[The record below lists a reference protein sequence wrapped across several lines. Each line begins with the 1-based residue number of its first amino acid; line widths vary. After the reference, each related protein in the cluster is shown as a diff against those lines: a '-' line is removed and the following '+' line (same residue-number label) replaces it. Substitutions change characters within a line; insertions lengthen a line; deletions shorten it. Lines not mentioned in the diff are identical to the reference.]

1 MWKNRAAFRP
11 NPIER
16 VDALFADERVPA
28 CIVVFVDAWTS
39 LGGSQFLDSPGTGR
53 YHACL
58 CEDVA
63 AWVDAR
69 YRTLASR
76 DHRGIVGKS
85 SGGYGAMVSCM
96 LRPDVFGGLASHA
109 GDTLSSCP
117 PDTNGAGSRGCCA
130 TATAVP
136 ASASGRRS
144 GRAPVPL
151 ADDELV
157 LVEVWAMAAC
167 YSADADGTVR
177 LPFDVATG
185 RMVGDVW
192 ARWLEHDPV
201 RMARRHADA
210 LRSLKAIY
218 LDAGT
223 RDEWFLDLGAEAFRR
238 ELEAIGHGC
247 PLRAVRRG
255 SLRDRAS
262 LPAGAPLP
270 RRAPLAVGAPHRAL
284 S

>member
-1 MWKNRAAFRP
+1 
-11 NPIER
+11 
-16 VDALFADERVPA
+16 
-28 CIVVFVDAWTS
+28 
-39 LGGSQFLDSPGTGR
+39 
-53 YHACL
+53 
-58 CEDVA
+58 
-63 AWVDAR
+63 
-69 YRTLASR
+69 
-76 DHRGIVGKS
+76 
-85 SGGYGAMVSCM
+85 M

-109 GDTLSSCP
+109 GDTLFELSAGHEWGRIARLLRDRYGGSHERFWEAFRSR
-117 PDTNGAGSRGCCA
+117 PD
-130 TATAVP
+130 
-136 ASASGRRS
+136 
-144 GRAPVPL
+144 PL